1 MCVSVDGED
10 GGATRSPVAGEST
23 SGSSKCSV
31 GGLSSSVSS
40 AGRGDGC
47 ECVLSVVGGE
57 QWRER
62 GGVGVQWV

>member
-1 MCVSVDGED
+1 MSVDGED
-10 GGATRSPVAGEST
+10 GGATRSSVAGESS

-40 AGRGDGC
+40 AGCGGGC

-57 QWRER
+57 QWRE
-62 GGVGVQWV
+62 GGVVGVQWV